1 MLDIFSMLLC
11 LYCEPDETLEL
22 HSLLSSELENGKT
35 RIHEGIIFCKECKRF
50 YMIKDEILY
59 LSPDHIREKDEELK
73 FLNKW
78 KFDIPEEIIYTARP
92 WSLRNSKK

>member
-22 HSLLSSELENGKT
+22 FPLLSSEIEGNKT
-35 RIHEGIIFCKECKRF
+35 RIHEGVIFCKQCKRF

-59 LSPDHIREKDEELK
+59 LSPDGIREKEEELD

-78 KFDIPEEIIYTARP
+78 KPDLPEVIIYSAKP
-92 WSLRNSKK
+92 YNLAIG